1 MIRIAIVEDSREARE
16 GFRYLLGLDR
26 EIKVIESFSSAEELF
41 EKPDLIPHLDVV
53 LMDIGL
59 PGMNG
64 IKATRHLKELSPR
77 TDVLILTIFE
87 DKDKILKAV
96 QAGAAGYL
104 LKNSDP
110 SELAGQI
117 KSLRRGGSPIS
128 PPVARALFDQLRQNT
143 AEPEQQDYHLTPREK
158 QILRSIVEGYTYKEI
173 GEELCIASSTAKKH
187 ILHIYQKMKVR
198 SKVEFVRKVLEE
210 NLLDEI

>member
-26 EIKVIESFSSAEELF
+26 EIKVINSFSSAEELF
-41 EKPDLIPHLDVV
+41 ERPEILPHLDVV

-64 IKATRHLKELSPR
+64 IKATRHLKALSPR

-87 DKDKILKAV
+87 EKDKILKAI
-96 QAGAAGYL
+96 QAGASGYL

-117 KSLRRGGSPIS
+117 KNLRRGGSPIS
-128 PPVARALFDQLRQNT
+128 PPVARALFDQLRQDT

-173 GEELCIASSTAKKH
+173 GEELSIAGSTAKKH

-198 SKVEFVRKVLEE
+198 SKVEFIRKVMEE
-210 NLLDEI
+210 NLLDEL

>member
-1 MIRIAIVEDSREARE
+1 LIRIAIVEDSREARE
-16 GFRYLLGLDR
+16 GFKYLLGLDR
-26 EIKVIESFSSAEELF
+26 EIKVMESFSSAEALF
-41 EKPDLIPHLDVV
+41 EKKELLPHLDVV

-87 DKDKILKAV
+87 EKDKILKAV
-96 QAGAAGYL
+96 QAGASGYL

-128 PPVARALFDQLRQNT
+128 PPVARALFDQLRRDT
-143 AEPEQQDYHLTPREK
+143 AEPEQHDYHLTPREK

-173 GEELCIASSTAKKH
+173 GEELSIASSTAKKH
-187 ILHIYQKMKVR
+187 ILHIYQKMNVR
-198 SKVEFVRKVLEE
+198 SKVEFIRKVMEE
-210 NLLDEI
+210 NLLDEL